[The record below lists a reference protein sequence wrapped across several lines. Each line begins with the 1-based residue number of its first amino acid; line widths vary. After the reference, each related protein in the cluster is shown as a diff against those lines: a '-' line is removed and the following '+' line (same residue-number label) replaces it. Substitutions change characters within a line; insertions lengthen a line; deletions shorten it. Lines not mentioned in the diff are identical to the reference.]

1 MSSINFGELLDAVQH
16 HNVVVGIANLD
27 ILIICQCLEC
37 YFFMLFHG
45 AKIMIISCFLC
56 FICNKLC
63 LFWNLYVELIRNEVK
78 MNMKNGCFWIN
89 FATKIKHAVMKK
101 GIMMLLSVLILG
113 SCGQK
118 QGQDVKAP
126 TRVKTHVVS
135 PGMVDNAQ
143 TYVGMVEECE
153 ATAVSFTSMGV
164 VKRMLVN
171 EGQAVSKGQ
180 LIAEMDDT
188 QARNLLSGA
197 EAQMAQAND
206 ALERYKMLH
215 DNGSLPEVQ
224 WVEIQSKV
232 AQAKSQLEVAK
243 KNLKDCRLTAPVSG
257 IVGKKLIGTG
267 ETALPSQA
275 VVSILDISTVK
286 VKVAI
291 PEAEI
296 GGINANT
303 PTSISVEAINGSYQ
317 GGKIE
322 KGVQADA
329 LTHTYDIRINVAN
342 GNRKLLPGMVA
353 SVRFVSDGS
362 QAVGGK
368 MIPVTAVQK
377 KSDGTLFVWTVDKD
391 STAHRTTVTIG
402 QTQGNYISIID
413 GLSIGD
419 RIATE
424 GYQKLSENTKVVF

>member
-1 MSSINFGELLDAVQH
+1 MRKSIL
-16 HNVVVGIANLD
+16 
-27 ILIICQCLEC
+27 
-37 YFFMLFHG
+37 
-45 AKIMIISCFLC
+45 
-56 FICNKLC
+56 
-63 LFWNLYVELIRNEVK
+63 
-78 MNMKNGCFWIN
+78 
-89 FATKIKHAVMKK
+89 
-101 GIMMLLSVLILG
+101 MLLGVMLIC
-113 SCGQK
+113 SCTSKKDQET
-118 QGQDVKAP
+118 KAP
-126 TRVKTHVVS
+126 TRVKTQVVS

-143 TYVGMVEECE
+143 TYVGIVEERE
-153 ATAVSFTSMGV
+153 ATALSFTGMGV

-171 EGQAVSKGQ
+171 EGQTVSKGQ

-188 QARNLLSGA
+188 QARNLLTGA
-197 EAQMAQAND
+197 EAQMTQAND
-206 ALERYKMLH
+206 ALARYKMLH

-232 AQAKSQLEVAK
+232 AQAKSQLEVSK
-243 KNLKDCRLTAPVSG
+243 KNLADCRLTAPVSG
-257 IVGKKLIGTG
+257 IIGKKLIGTG

-286 VKVAI
+286 VKVAV

-296 GGINANT
+296 GGLNATT
-303 PTSISVEAINGSYQ
+303 PTNISVEAINGSFQ
-317 GGKIE
+317 GGRIE

-342 GNRKLLPGMVA
+342 GDRKLLPGMVA

-362 QAVGGK
+362 QAIGSK
-368 MIPVTAVQK
+368 MVPITAVQK
-377 KSDGTLFVWTVDKD
+377 KSDGSLFVWTVAND

-402 QTQGNYISIID
+402 QTQGNYVSVIG

-424 GYQKLSENTKVVF
+424 GYQKLSEGTKVVF